1 MKLGKIRQSSRDP
14 KTFYMQTKDKSKI
27 LSALLFPVILII
39 IIWGVKITEDILQT
53 SFHTFGVFPLKTE
66 GLKGIIFS
74 PLIHGSYQHLYSNTL
89 PLLILGWALF
99 YFYRELGLRITLFA
113 WIMSGLWVWV
123 FARES
128 WHIGASGII
137 YSWAAFLFVSG
148 VIRGHP
154 RLMALSLLVA
164 FLYGSLVWGI
174 FPLRERV
181 SWEGHLMG
189 LMAGAVLALFYKGT
203 GPQRKQYSWELEEE
217 TDDETDSD
225 APPYW
230 MTSHS
235 TEDAKKPEEQKA
247 KNSSENEDPQP
258 VRIKYVYKPFGEKKP
273 PATEKK

>member
-1 MKLGKIRQSSRDP
+1 M
-14 KTFYMQTKDKSKI
+14 
-27 LSALLFPVILII
+27 
-39 IIWGVKITEDILQT
+39 LQT
-53 SFHTFGVFPLKTE
+53 SFHTFGVYPLKPE
-66 GLKGIIFS
+66 GLKGILFS

-89 PLLILGWALF
+89 PLLILGGALF
-99 YFYRELGLRITLFA
+99 YFYRELGLRITMLA

-174 FPLRERV
+174 FPVRERV

-189 LMAGAVLALFYKGT
+189 MVAGIVLALFFKGT
-203 GPQRKQYSWELEEE
+203 GPQRKKYSWELEEE
-217 TDDETDSD
+217 SEEEWDKDN
-225 APPYW
+225 PPYW

-235 TEDAKKPEEQKA
+235 TEDNEKAVKETKK
-247 KNSSENEDPQP
+247 ENKP
-258 VRIKYVYKPFGEKKP
+258 VKIRYVYKPTKENKP
-273 PATEKK
+273 PGETKD